1 MSEVAERARVLSIG
15 ELAERAQTPA
25 TTIRFYEREG
35 LMPEPERVGGQRRYP
50 PEALQRLAAINLA
63 KSAGFSLR
71 EIDQFVSGFS
81 PSTAPSAR
89 WRKMASAKLEE
100 LDRQAAEIKRMRSVL
115 RSGLECNC
123 LTLDECQLLPEQ
135 PD

>member
-50 PEALQRLAAINLA
+50 PEAVQRLAAINLA

-71 EIDQFVSGFS
+71 EIDQFVSGFD

>member
-1 MSEVAERARVLSIG
+1 MPEVAERDQVLSIG

-50 PEALQRLAAINLA
+50 PEAVQRLAAINLA

-71 EIDQFVSGFS
+71 EIDQFVSGFA